1 MKSTVDLIDAS
12 LTIEHTILD
21 CLPRFPK
28 SKQVARITQKQLQEF
43 DAWSVPILVF
53 SRDENT
59 GERAS
64 GCWHLERI
72 ERRERKGRF
81 DSFGDLTVVYS
92 FREW

>member
-1 MKSTVDLIDAS
+1 MKSIVSLIEAS
-12 LTIEHTILD
+12 STIEHTVLD

-28 SKQVARITQKQLQEF
+28 SREVAKVSQKQLQEF
-43 DAWSVPILVF
+43 DAWSVPLLVF

-59 GERAS
+59 GERAY

-72 ERRERKGRF
+72 ERRGRKGRF
-81 DSFGDLTVVYS
+81 DSFGDLIVVYS